1 MVRDDEQTQCPQAT
15 GIKSRNN
22 HVWRCGHRLHC
33 AQPFRNRG
41 RASSR
46 SVVGIP
52 TEFSLFIQSE
62 HFNRKCR
69 VVWRKSNR
77 IGVKFEQGLD

>member
-1 MVRDDEQTQCPQAT
+1 LAV
-15 GIKSRNN
+15 
-22 HVWRCGHRLHC
+22 
-33 AQPFRNRG
+33 
-41 RASSR
+41 RASIALCATFPKQGAALQVA

-77 IGVKFEQGLD
+77 IGVKFEQGVD